1 VNTTNLQFP
10 DGTKTAYFR
19 GRKLQGKAVKL
30 PEGYRG
36 AVATTPAAEQTLE
49 RLEDVGVIDLE
60 PEMPQGSLQV
70 QAEFDEMIVW
80 GQGAGVD
87 ASDPYLRGAEEWVA
101 LAEKVGYQVT
111 VYAGQL
117 IADIHSRTDPRVS
130 RAGEQVKAR
139 YCESNGPCDDTTSRT
154 VLDEMPQQFTVQH
167 KATTLR
173 ISGRAPS
180 DMVST
185 FLLVPSS

>member
-1 VNTTNLQFP
+1 MYSP
-10 DGTKTAYFR
+10 DGTKTSYFR

-36 AVATTPAAEQTLE
+36 AVATTPAAEQPLA

-101 LAEKVGYQVT
+101 LAEKVGYQGAVCYGRC
-111 VYAGQL
+111 V
-117 IADIHSRTDPRVS
+117 ADI
-130 RAGEQVKAR
+130 
-139 YCESNGPCDDTTSRT
+139 
-154 VLDEMPQQFTVQH
+154 
-167 KATTLR
+167 
-173 ISGRAPS
+173 
-180 DMVST
+180 
-185 FLLVPSS
+185 LL

>member
-1 VNTTNLQFP
+1 MAQKSVAFTTWNPPNVPPL
-10 DGTKTAYFR
+10 DGTKTSYFR

-36 AVATTPAAEQTLE
+36 AVATTPAAEQSLE
-49 RLEDVGVIDLE
+49 RPEDVGVIDLE

-101 LAEKVGYQVT
+101 LAEKVGYQAV
-111 VYAGQL
+111 VCVSRCV
-117 IADIHSRTDPRVS
+117 ADIVVTKIHAYP
-130 RAGEQVKAR
+130 EQ
-139 YCESNGPCDDTTSRT
+139 
-154 VLDEMPQQFTVQH
+154 
-167 KATTLR
+167 ATK
-173 ISGRAPS
+173 
-180 DMVST
+180 
-185 FLLVPSS
+185 